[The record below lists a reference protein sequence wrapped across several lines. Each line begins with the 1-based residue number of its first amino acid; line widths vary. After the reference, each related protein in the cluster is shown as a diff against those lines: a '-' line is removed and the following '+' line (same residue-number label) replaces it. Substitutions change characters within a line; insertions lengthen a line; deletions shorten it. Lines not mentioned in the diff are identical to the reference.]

1 MAKTVLVVDDVTF
14 VRKTLIELLTEAGF
28 EVVGEAQDGV
38 EAVEKYRALKP
49 DAVTMDI
56 VMPRMGGI
64 DATRH
69 IVKQDKNAVVVMVS
83 AMDQMNLIM
92 EAIHAGARDYIQKP
106 FSSKDVARVLDRALR
121 GESQLSAPAAAP
133 RVG

>member
-14 VRKTLIELLTEAGF
+14 VRKTLIDLLTESGF

-49 DAVTMDI
+49 DVVTMDI
-56 VMPRMGGI
+56 VMPRLGGI

-106 FSSKDVARVLDRALR
+106 FNSKDVARILDRALR
-121 GESQLSAPAAAP
+121 GESQLSAPTAAP